1 MLYSLPSF
9 SRSSRWLIWIALA
22 CALILSCSPPVERP
36 TGPAGDY
43 DDAKDM
49 FKRGRFD
56 RALEF
61 TDGLATS
68 TPPTK
73 FTERARVLRAV
84 IFTGQL
90 KSAKELAEAYSKGA
104 DQTKNP
110 HFMAEY
116 GRLRHDNLEY
126 AAKAALGL
134 AETAHQLVS
143 DGVIANELV
152 LEASF
157 PTTEGPL
164 EVKELKH
171 VEEGGWIE
179 PDQQDSAALDSLR
192 KGVDDALAD
201 VVSGDRSKARSA
213 LADGSTKLA
222 GVDVALFLGKELAEG
237 ATVFDKKHSRDSMK
251 LKTLCTEG
259 DATIKAALGLLKD
272 HPDKDKDKEIKKLQD
287 RYKTILKNL

>member
-1 MLYSLPSF
+1 MPSFSPMF

-22 CALILSCSPPVERP
+22 VALIVSCSPPVQKP
-36 TGPAGDY
+36 TGPAADY

-56 RALEF
+56 RALDF
-61 TDGLATS
+61 TDGLANS
-68 TPPTK
+68 TPPTAY
-73 FTERARVLRAV
+73 TARARVLRAV

-90 KSAKELAEAYSKGA
+90 KSSKELAEAYTKGA

-110 HFMAEY
+110 HFKAEY
-116 GRLRHDNLEY
+116 DRLRHDNLEF

-134 AETAHQLVS
+134 AETAHQLAS

-164 EVKELKH
+164 EVSELKH
-171 VEEGGWIE
+171 VQEGGWIE
-179 PDQQDSAALDSLR
+179 PDQQDSAAADSLR
-192 KGVDDALAD
+192 KGIDDALAD
-201 VVSGDRSKARSA
+201 AVGGDRSKARND
-213 LADGSTKLA
+213 LASGSTKLA
-222 GVDVALFLGKELAEG
+222 GVDVALFLAKELADG
-237 ATVFDKKHSRDSMK
+237 ATIFDRKHGRDPQK
-251 LKTLCTEG
+251 LRTICTEG
-259 DATIKAALGLLKD
+259 DETIKAAQGLLKD

-287 RYKTILKNL
+287 RYKTILRNT